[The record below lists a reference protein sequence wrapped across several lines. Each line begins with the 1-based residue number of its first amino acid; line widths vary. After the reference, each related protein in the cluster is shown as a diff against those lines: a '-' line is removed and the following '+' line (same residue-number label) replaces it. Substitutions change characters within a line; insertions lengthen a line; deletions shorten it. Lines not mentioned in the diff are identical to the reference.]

1 MHKEVCFIIHYT
13 YMLQSE
19 VLPKVFWVWQEN
31 RVCKRNGGKDFKKRI
46 HFSLRKWTLW
56 RLSLNIIITS
66 LFLLLFLLSFHFKIC
81 LPAPWLSSPF
91 VRCPLL
97 LHRPTRAPALVQH
110 RLPFQSWCR
119 GARFPPGANRWIP
132 ATKLDRTTTG
142 RRTIPGHWTATYR

>member
-1 MHKEVCFIIHYT
+1 MKCYQRFFEFDKKIESVKE
-13 YMLQSE
+13 
-19 VLPKVFWVWQEN
+19 K
-31 RVCKRNGGKDFKKRI
+31 GGKLLKKNPFLSQEMDALKTI
-46 HFSLRKWTLW
+46 IKYYNYISFSLA
-56 RLSLNIIITS
+56 LSLFFLS
-66 LFLLLFLLSFHFKIC
+66 LPFKIC

-142 RRTIPGHWTATYR
+142 RRTIPGH